1 MKMRRLY
8 AFLAGVVALG
18 VAGVV
23 MGVGLLGSD
32 RFEDVPPGHYAD
44 EAIGWAAD
52 QGITAGCGNDQ
63 FCPDGL
69 VTRAQIV
76 TFLHRYDMDTTT
88 TTATILVRFD
98 WPTVT
103 VGQCYLIEN
112 PPGYDAVAGYHAVV
126 EWHFT
131 ERLDPQIRTVQVNI
145 DLVED
150 GRVVA
155 FTTSTSNY
163 SPGVAGASTGVRDT
177 RWWLG
182 PNAVTWDSCR
192 VTVDR
197 VWLR

>member
-1 MKMRRLY
+1 MTMKRLY
-8 AFLAGVVALG
+8 AFLAVLVTLV
-18 VAGVV
+18 VAGVAV
-23 MGVGLLGSD
+23 AVGPLGSD

-52 QGITAGCGNDQ
+52 QGITSGCAESE
-63 FCPDGL
+63 FCPDGV

-76 TFLHRYDMDTTT
+76 TFLYRYDQGTTT
-88 TTATILVRFD
+88 TTTVPVRFD

-103 VGQCYLIEN
+103 VGDCYLIED
-112 PPGYDAVAGYHAVV
+112 PFSGGHAVV
-126 EWHFT
+126 EWHFA
-131 ERLDPQIRTVQVNI
+131 ESLDPQIRTVRVNI

-163 SPGVAGASTGVRDT
+163 GSAQGGDSLNPSDN